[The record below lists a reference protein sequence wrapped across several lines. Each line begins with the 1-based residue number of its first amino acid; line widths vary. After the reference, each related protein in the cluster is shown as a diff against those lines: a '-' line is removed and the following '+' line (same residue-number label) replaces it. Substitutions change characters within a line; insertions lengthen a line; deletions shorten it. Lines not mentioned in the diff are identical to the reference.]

1 MKIRPA
7 VPVIAGPDGARVPGG
22 VPGDIGQDAAMRAA
36 QMNDDPDAWCA
47 ACGQHWAPR
56 SRRGIDD
63 GRGGRILLMLCDDE
77 VACVATFRATE
88 KRATGGQ
95 G

>member
-1 MKIRPA
+1 MIRPA
-7 VPVIAGPDGARVPGG
+7 VPVMPGG

-36 QMNDDPDAWCA
+36 QMNDGPDAWCA

-63 GRGGRILLMLCDDE
+63 GQGERFLLMLCDDTA
-77 VACVATFRATE
+77 ACVATFRTLMS
-88 KRATGGQ
+88 KRTGFRL
-95 G
+95 